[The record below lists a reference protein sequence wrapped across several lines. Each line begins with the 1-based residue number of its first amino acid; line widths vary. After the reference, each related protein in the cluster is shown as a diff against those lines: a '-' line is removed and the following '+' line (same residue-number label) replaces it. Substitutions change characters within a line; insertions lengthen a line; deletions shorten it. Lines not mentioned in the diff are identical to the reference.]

1 MECGMTSDKD
11 NEKIHIELHADDY
24 GESMHT
30 TEDILELM
38 KGGYLDGVSIL
49 ANMSIYPECE
59 QMLTDAVPELPFIP
73 FLSVHINPIEGKSLI
88 DDRLL
93 PWTWKKLFFVSL
105 HLPVRDNTGRRMKY
119 GEVYA
124 ELQAEIREQ
133 ITRASGLIERVI
145 ARADECGIPVR
156 SRGLRIDSHQHV
168 HLLPIVWRALV
179 SVLDAGSGLSEG
191 SGLGSARLE
200 YIRTS
205 HEPLGPFMK
214 HLALGFSPVGFVK
227 NRVLASMA
235 PKAEKYMKA
244 RNIRPAYLWG
254 LIMTGHMDLD
264 RISVIMPD
272 MLKYC
277 SRHGYNLELNIHP
290 GRMLTS
296 ESTPEV
302 PEESAREFYMTDDRA
317 MELQTVRRF
326 HDHMLKYVDEGRV
339 TYE

>member
-1 MECGMTSDKD
+1 MTSNKN

-59 QMLTDAVPELPFIP
+59 RMLIDAVPDLPFIP
-73 FLSVHINPIEGKSLI
+73 YLSVHINPIEGKSLI

-93 PWTWKKLFFVSL
+93 PWTWKKLFFVSF
-105 HLPVRDNTGRRMKY
+105 HLPVRDNTGKRMKY
-119 GEVYA
+119 DEVYA
-124 ELQAEIREQ
+124 QLQAEIAAQ
-133 ITRASGLIERVI
+133 ISRATDLIDRVI
-145 ARADECGIPVR
+145 TRADECGIPVR

-179 SVLDAGSGLSEG
+179 SVLDNGFGLSEG
-191 SGLGSARLE
+191 PGLGFARIE

-227 NRVLASMA
+227 NRVLACMA
-235 PKAEKYMKA
+235 PKAEKYLKS
-244 RNIRPAYLWG
+244 RNIKPAYLWG
-254 LIMTGHMDLD
+254 LIMTGHMDLE
-264 RISVIMPD
+264 RISSIMPD
-272 MLKYC
+272 MLKFC
-277 SRHGYNLELNIHP
+277 GKHGYDLELNIHP

-296 ESTPEV
+296 ESTLEV
-302 PEESAREFYMTDDRA
+302 PEESARDFYMTDDRA
-317 MELQTVRRF
+317 MEMQTVRRF
-326 HDHMLKYVDEGRV
+326 HDYIRRYVDEGRV